1 MPIPFVLPRA
11 AMRWRAED
19 AGVAAHQAPAAPA
32 GSAAGGAVQ
41 VPVIRLQQVGKYFEG
56 PQGRQ
61 AALQGI
67 DLEIRQGEIFG
78 VIGRSGAGK
87 STLVRTL
94 NRLEDIS
101 EGTLHVYGLDVPALP
116 RAELVRLRRRIG
128 MVFQHFNL
136 LASKTVF
143 DNVALP
149 LRVAGVAPPRI
160 RARVAELLDL
170 VGLADKGRAYPSQIS
185 GGQKQRV
192 AIARALVH
200 EPQILLCDE
209 ATSALDPETT
219 RAILAL
225 LQQIQRRLDLTVV
238 LITHEMAVVRQV
250 CDRVA
255 VLERG
260 RIVETGRVWEV
271 FGRPQHAATRAL
283 LEPLGQGGGE
293 QALLQR
299 AQAVPSGPKAW
310 ALVAV
315 HYEGTDGAPAWPD
328 LADATGTASGVRIVS
343 ASVAQLHGHGY
354 GRLLLAVPQAA
365 AFAQRLAGA
374 ASAAASAATRT
385 ELLGYVESLA

>member
-1 MPIPFVLPRA
+1 ML
-11 AMRWRAED
+11 WQTRAE
-19 AGVAAHQAPAAPA
+19 VVQAET
-32 GSAAGGAVQ
+32 
-41 VPVIRLQQVGKYFEG
+41 VIRLQQVGKFFEDQ
-56 PQGRQ
+56 QGRKP
-61 AALQGI
+61 ALQGI
-67 DLEIRQGEIFG
+67 DLSVQAGEIFG

-101 EGTLHVYGLDVPALP
+101 EGRLEVYGLDVAALS

-149 LRVAGVAPPRI
+149 LRVAGVAPARI
-160 RARVAELLDL
+160 RARVLELLDL
-170 VGLADKGRAYPSQIS
+170 VGLADKHSAYPSQIS

-219 RAILAL
+219 RSILDL
-225 LQQIQRRLDLTVV
+225 LQQINRRLNLTVV
-238 LITHEMAVVRQV
+238 LITHEMSVVRQI

-260 RIVETGRVWEV
+260 RIVETGQVWEV

-293 QALLQR
+293 EALLER
-299 AQAVPSGPKAW
+299 AQPVPPGPAAL

-315 HYEGTDGAPAWPD
+315 HYEGTAGAPPWPA
-328 LADATGTASGVRIVS
+328 LASAAGVHIVS

-354 GRLLLAVPQAA
+354 GRLLLALPPAGVPA
-365 AFAQRLAGA
+365 LAEPDDPA
-374 ASAAASAATRT
+374 IRT